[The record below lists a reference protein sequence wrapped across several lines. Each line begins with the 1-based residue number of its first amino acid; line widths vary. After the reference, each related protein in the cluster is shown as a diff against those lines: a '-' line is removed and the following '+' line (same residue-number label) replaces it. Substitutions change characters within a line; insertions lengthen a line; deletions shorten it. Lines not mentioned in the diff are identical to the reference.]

1 MGWLFEWWSDLDWRI
16 RFVPPLILIAIST
29 ILIICGILR
38 PWGWVVGV
46 VLLLFSGPSDSEK
59 KGYRF

>member
-29 ILIICGILR
+29 ILIICGILW